1 MLPLGLKS
9 GNNSGIVTIA
19 DDRLQAIELKTD
31 RLFLRS
37 PFAKDTLECLA
48 QEMHQTK
55 NKGKS
60 TSRRADVIFPAHM
73 TRVLNCRPYACHH
86 RTRERRGRS
95 RSPSCRVGVQKNSK
109 GWALLFLTWAF
120 LSIWQIPNSLGKVF
134 SGVVWRWWRE
144 TANPWWGNGGGGSC
158 PSFCYWDFRCC
169 PRNRDRLGFG
179 FVHGF
184 VRLVSSSPLF
194 LFKTFS
200 SSSSLTL
207 FNEEDLGEGISSASI
222 YRSSCSNSSATC
234 RCSNYCCC

>member
-144 TANPWWGNGGGGSC
+144 MANPWWGNGGGLLS
-158 PSFCYWDFRCC
+158 
-169 PRNRDRLGFG
+169 
-179 FVHGF
+179 
-184 VRLVSSSPLF
+184 
-194 LFKTFS
+194 
-200 SSSSLTL
+200 
-207 FNEEDLGEGISSASI
+207 
-222 YRSSCSNSSATC
+222 
-234 RCSNYCCC
+234 